1 LHVSPHRSARG
12 AQALLHHPAP
22 LEHIMSLR
30 PPRNT
35 PLPSDRPPVDEWG
48 IYDPEQAGLAAL
60 YQLLDTRRM
69 KEPENKSLAAS
80 MEEARRRFEEA
91 LERDR
96 QRLKN
101 KK

>member
-1 LHVSPHRSARG
+1 
-12 AQALLHHPAP
+12 
-22 LEHIMSLR
+22 MSLR